1 MSTTTPANA
10 GLTYGT
16 LAFGAGAVL
25 GPLRELA
32 LAPAIGG
39 LPAALAEAAA
49 MALLLWLAAWS
60 VMRRLAPRPPRS
72 RAVVAAV
79 AVALVVG
86 CDLALGLV
94 LDQSGLSDA
103 REPRALAERLVGLPL
118 LAWLAALPFLV
129 RRDARALP

>member
-1 MSTTTPANA
+1 MSTTTPASA
-10 GLTYGT
+10 GLTYGA

-25 GPLRELA
+25 GPLRELV
-32 LAPAIGG
+32 LAPALGG

-49 MALLLWLAAWS
+49 LALLLWLAA
-60 VMRRLAPRPPRS
+60 RAALGRLAMRPARA
-72 RAVVAAV
+72 RAVVACV

-94 LDQSGLSDA
+94 LDLSGLADA

-129 RRDARALP
+129 RRDARPMP